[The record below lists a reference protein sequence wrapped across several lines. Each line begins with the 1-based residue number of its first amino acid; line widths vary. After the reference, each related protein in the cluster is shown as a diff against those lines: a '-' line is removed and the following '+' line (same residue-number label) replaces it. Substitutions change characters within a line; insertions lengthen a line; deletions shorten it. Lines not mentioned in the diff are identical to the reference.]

1 MQFNSIDFL
10 FYFLPLF
17 LAAYYLL
24 PRSWRNAGLLLG
36 SLVFY
41 FLGSKDPLLTLGLLD
56 PTFQKIVF
64 WCFYALA
71 LMFANAALV
80 RSGWRP
86 TGPLTRALARLSA
99 ALAPA
104 ADRVWRVL
112 RTPWKEGNP

>member
-1 MQFNSIDFL
+1 MLRAAKTMDDPMPLRFVSVSFL
-10 FYFLPLF
+10 LQ
-17 LAAYYLL
+17 
-24 PRSWRNAGLLLG
+24 
-36 SLVFY
+36 VF
-41 FLGSKDPLLTLGLLD
+41 LLTLGMYD
-56 PTFQKIVF
+56 PSFQKIVF

-86 TGPLTRALARLSA
+86 TGPLTRALDRLSA

-112 RTPWKEGNP
+112 RKLIH